1 MSKTNAERQAAFR
14 VRRSGSHARLDIL
27 LPSHAAH
34 LLGALAAWHGQ
45 TFAEVVA
52 RLVHEAAAKE
62 SAKDS
67 GFALQS
73 PEAIRAALEC

>member
-1 MSKTNAERQAAFR
+1 MSRTNAERQSAFR
-14 VRRSGSHARLDIL
+14 ARRAGTHARLDIL

-52 RLVHEAAAKE
+52 RLVHEASAKE
-62 SAKDS
+62 SAKDP
-67 GFALQS
+67 GFSLQS
-73 PEAIRAALEC
+73 PDAIRAALEM